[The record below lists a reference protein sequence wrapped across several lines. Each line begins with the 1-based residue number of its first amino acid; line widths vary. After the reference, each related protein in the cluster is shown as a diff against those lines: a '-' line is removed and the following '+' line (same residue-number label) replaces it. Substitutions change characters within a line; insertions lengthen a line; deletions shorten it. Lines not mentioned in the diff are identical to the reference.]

1 MKMLKLLFLKLSILF
16 TIISCAQNTDK
27 IIGVWEVDNEYYK
40 AVYEIVEVDNKF
52 YGKIHK
58 YDDGK
63 EQYVGSNS
71 KEDYFLTDVELK
83 GNRYENGKMY
93 LPDGSYYEVIFTL
106 INDNALKVEMTIENY
121 PYSETWTRKL

>member
-1 MKMLKLLFLKLSILF
+1 MKMIKFLFLKLSILF

-27 IIGVWEVDNEYYK
+27 IVGVWEVDNEYYK